1 MDERGTK
8 MKKKNKI
15 SILKLLWSVMT
26 KSDKLRFFALL
37 FLGLISSVAIL
48 VPTQV
53 ISIIISRLSGEEVRV
68 LGIVIPNT
76 TSYITIIL
84 VGGLIS
90 YLMRFLSFS
99 YGLNMEKLIKKVVAN
114 LRIETYS
121 WLITPRRNMDLKM
134 TQGDALYRLNQA
146 PETITTVAN
155 ELFTTILPEILS
167 SIIAF
172 VYILL
177 LDWQSVPLLLLGMVL
192 VVGCVIFRTRIEKK
206 ISVKTEKSKSAIS
219 NMVANSITNLPLITL
234 YKSMLF
240 ETSIF
245 DKKVDKFYT
254 EQKKQINLRWIYWA
268 LVRLIQVACTFVIIY
283 LCAKRIYEGTLLVG
297 SVIIIT
303 NYVAQ
308 IFSPIQIVG
317 YFATT
322 WIDCKVSVERLYG
335 IKPSENS
342 LLPQRITNIDKIETL
357 ELKNVSTQNNENFK
371 VENLNLKFEKGKL
384 TVVTGESGCGKS
396 TLIRLVS
403 GLCEK
408 TGGEFYVNGEKKIA
422 STYGLVDK
430 MSVSM
435 QTAYIFNRDVKLN
448 VLYPNGEEGR
458 EAKPVI
464 EMLSMKRLYNRK
476 YDEDGEQNLENM
488 LSGGEKKRIGISR
501 ALLKQA
507 DMYIFD
513 EPTNDLDNKNA
524 NNVIENICALKEEAI
539 VIVVTHDDRVKAKA
553 DNMVYFAN
561 TPEGIVVTS
570 TEV

>member
-1 MDERGTK
+1 
-8 MKKKNKI
+8 MKKLKNKI
-15 SILKLLWSVMT
+15 SILKLLWGVMT
-26 KSDKLRFFALL
+26 KSEKLRFFALL
-37 FLGLISSVAIL
+37 ILGLISSIAIL

-53 ISIIISRLSGEEVRV
+53 ISIIISRLSGEDVKV
-68 LGIVIPNT
+68 LGIIIPNSI
-76 TSYITIIL
+76 SYVKII
-84 VGGLIS
+84 VFGGIIS

-99 YGLNMEKLIKKVVAN
+99 YSLNMEKLIKKVVAN

-121 WLITPRRNMDLKM
+121 WLITPRKNMDLKM

-146 PETITTVAN
+146 PEAITTVTI

-167 SIIAF
+167 SILAF

-177 LDWQSVPLLLLGMVL
+177 LDWQSVPLLLAGMVL
-192 VVGCVIFRTRIEKK
+192 VVCCVIFRTKIEKK
-206 ISVKTEKSKSAIS
+206 ISLKTEKSKSAMS
-219 NMVANSITNLPLITL
+219 NTLANSITNLPLITL

-245 DKKVDKFYT
+245 DKKVDRFYT
-254 EQKKQINLRWIYWA
+254 EQKKQINLRWIYWS
-268 LVRLIQVACTFVIIY
+268 LVRLIQVVCTFVIIY

-322 WIDCKVSVERLYG
+322 WIDCKVSVERLYD
-335 IKPSENS
+335 IKPIES
-342 LLPQRITNIDKIETL
+342 LILPQKSANIEEVESL
-357 ELKNVSTQNNENFK
+357 ELKDVATQNNENFK
-371 VENLNLKFEKGKL
+371 IENLNLKFEKGKL
-384 TVVTGESGCGKS
+384 TVVTGESGSGKS
-396 TLIRLVS
+396 TLIRLIS
-403 GLCEK
+403 GICEK
-408 TGGEFYVNGEKKIA
+408 TTGEFFINGDKRIG
-422 STYGLVDK
+422 STYQLVDK

-448 VLYPNGEEGR
+448 VLYPNGEEEKESR
-458 EAKPVI
+458 PII

-476 YDEDGEQNLENM
+476 YDENQEQNLENM

-507 DMYIFD
+507 DIYIFD

-524 NNVIENICALKEEAI
+524 KNVIDSICALKDNAI
-539 VIVVTHDDRVKAKA
+539 VIVVTHDDRVKERA

-561 TPEGIVVTS
+561 TPDGIVVTE

>member
-1 MDERGTK
+1 MK
-8 MKKKNKI
+8 KKKNKI

-26 KSDKLRFFALL
+26 RNDKIRFFALL
-37 FLGLISSVAIL
+37 VLGLISSVAIL

-53 ISIIISRLSGEEVRV
+53 ISIIISRLSGEEVKV
-68 LGIVIPNT
+68 LGFVIPDA
-76 TSYITIIL
+76 TSYVTIIL
-84 VGGLIS
+84 VGGFIS

-114 LRIETYS
+114 LRIESYS
-121 WLITPRRNMDLKM
+121 WLITPRKNMDLKM

-177 LDWQSVPLLLLGMVL
+177 LDWQSVPLLLIGMVL

-219 NMVANSITNLPLITL
+219 NTIANSITNLPLITL

-254 EQKKQINLRWIYWA
+254 EQKRQINLRWVYWA
-268 LVRLIQVACTFVIIY
+268 LVRFIQVACTFIIIY

-322 WIDCKVSVERLYG
+322 WIDCRVSVERLYG
-335 IKPSENS
+335 IKPVESS
-342 LLPQRITNIDKIETL
+342 LLPQKIANIEAIESL
-357 ELKNVSTQNNENFK
+357 ELKDVSTQNNENFK
-371 VENLNLKFEKGKL
+371 VENINLKFEKGKL

-408 TGGEFYVNGEKKIA
+408 TGGEFFVNGEKKI
-422 STYGLVDK
+422 SSPYQLVDK

-448 VLYPNGEEGR
+448 VLYPNGEEER
-458 EAKPVI
+458 DVKPVV
-464 EMLSMKRLYNRK
+464 EMLSMKRLFNRK
-476 YDEDGEQNLENM
+476 YDEEQEQNLENM

-507 DMYIFD
+507 DIYIFD

-524 NNVIENICALKEEAI
+524 NNVIENICALKDDAI

-553 DNMVYFAN
+553 DTMVYFAN
-561 TPEGIVVTS
+561 TPDGIVVTS
-570 TEV
+570 QEV